1 MRLTA
6 PHEDTLMEKNI
17 RIIKKNEKLYQ
28 MDEMEEY
35 IENPEES
42 IKILEKLRE
51 EAMVLLYGNKT
62 SFQRTVNVTRRQ

>member
-28 MDEMEEY
+28 MDETEEY

-62 SFQRTVNVTRRQ
+62 SFQRTINVTRRK